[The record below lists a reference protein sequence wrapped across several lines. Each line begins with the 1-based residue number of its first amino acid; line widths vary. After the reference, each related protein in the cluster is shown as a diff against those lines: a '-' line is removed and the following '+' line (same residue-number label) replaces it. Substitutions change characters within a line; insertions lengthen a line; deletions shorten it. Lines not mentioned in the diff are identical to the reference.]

1 MNLKNVHSWIPYNLA
16 GKLQFNGKQFMEIIM
31 NLKKYSNQIDDK
43 NVLKNNCTFIE
54 IKHYEKDKLLKTET
68 YPLTHFLEGFENE
81 FKIVRYN

>member
-1 MNLKNVHSWIPYNLA
+1 MIELKDKVISEIKKIYDPEIPVNIYEL
-16 GKLQFNGKQFMEIIM
+16 GLIYKLEI
-31 NLKKYSNQIDDK
+31 NDK

-81 FKIVRYN
+81 FKRVRYN

>member
-1 MNLKNVHSWIPYNLA
+1 MIKIFQASLK
-16 GKLQFNGKQFMEIIM
+16 KLYLENS
-31 NLKKYSNQIDDK
+31 NLKKYSNQINDK

-81 FKIVRYN
+81 FKRVRYN

>member
-1 MNLKNVHSWIPYNLA
+1 MHTRLNCLMVIPAASMNDLFRVHLPHQDI
-16 GKLQFNGKQFMEIIM
+16 KFICH
-31 NLKKYSNQIDDK
+31 DK

-81 FKIVRYN
+81 FKRVRYN

>member
-1 MNLKNVHSWIPYNLA
+1 
-16 GKLQFNGKQFMEIIM
+16 M
-31 NLKKYSNQIDDK
+31 NLKKYSNQINDK

-81 FKIVRYN
+81 FKRMKIPVLLAVGDEDELCLEINIYLKTIYKIET